1 MLSDEKNLLFLTQI
15 AKGLAG
21 QFGGKTTKSLST
33 KSMKTI
39 LTILLFP
46 LKNGH
51 VSSRHL
57 GDGPSQVVL
66 EALKRP

>member
-1 MLSDEKNLLFLTQI
+1 MLSDEKLTFLTQI

-21 QFGGKTTKSLST
+21 QFGETAKSLST

-46 LKNGH
+46 LKM
-51 VSSRHL
+51 VMSL
-57 GDGPSQVVL
+57 VIWAMDL
-66 EALKRP
+66 LK